1 MASSANLY
9 PSGIHEDSCLT
20 LAMDQTFFSGPEF
33 NFTLTGYWLSFQLGF
48 LKLLG
53 LETESFI
60 ALL

>member
-1 MASSANLY
+1 MSHFGHG
-9 PSGIHEDSCLT
+9 PD
-20 LAMDQTFFSGPEF
+20 FFSGPEF